1 MCRAT
6 PLHRRVKPGRT
17 ADVQKHFKV
26 TWGRL
31 LLLLPSELVVLLELP
46 LLVFVSQVTAQHMG
60 VRTSRRCAISS
71 DAHVCVRVVDG
82 PVLYGSDYYLSKVEK
97 AQDILFYLLQV
108 YYFASTLFIHSAC
121 TCLNSQMMVGGLLS
135 LSSGQCF
142 IPMEVLPST
151 TSAHSS
157 VTVLKRISFW
167 VVYSKYWEGSGE
179 ECEDVTRRENELKES
194 VAEKCKGWDE
204 EKPLWEHSSHLS
216 LFSLFGVL
224 KPI

>member
-31 LLLLPSELVVLLELP
+31 LLLLLSELVVLLELP
-46 LLVFVSQVTAQHMG
+46 LLVFVSRVTTQHMG
-60 VRTSRRCAISS
+60 VRTARRCAISG

-97 AQDILFYLLQV
+97 AQDVLFYLLQV

-121 TCLNSQMMVGGLLS
+121 TCLNSQRMVGGLLS

-151 TSAHSS
+151 ASAHSS

-167 VVYSKYWEGSGE
+167 VVYSKYWEGSGGE
-179 ECEDVTRRENELKES
+179 MRCEDVTRRENKFVKKAWQKSAKDGMKKNHSGS
-194 VAEKCKGWDE
+194 VPAI
-204 EKPLWEHSSHLS
+204 S
-216 LFSLFGVL
+216 LYLVSLVY
-224 KPI
+224 